1 MDRINGSNVAPDLH
15 GAGKDGWRDGN
26 KALGIPATVVTAEF
40 LNSLQEEVANVI
52 ESQGI
57 TLDVGDK
64 TQLKQAIERMV
75 KGGDYKASVRV
86 ASTAAINL
94 AAPGAN
100 IDGVAMVAGDR
111 FLEKDNATLADRGI
125 YIWNGAAVPATRAL
139 DADTGAEFNGGAII
153 PVEEGT
159 VNADTNWQVTN
170 DGAVTIGVTGLTF
183 KLIGASKAISAIQ
196 GSFRNLKGSSTGTSA
211 VVTYTLDELVTGDGA
226 GEYLT
231 TRNWNST
238 ITMTSAGAGGLDT
251 GAVAAS
257 TWYYAYGITKDDGTK
272 ALIASLSSAAPTLPV
287 GYTKWARV
295 GAFRTDGTAN
305 KYPLG
310 FTQTG
315 RRVQYKVAAG
325 SNLVNLPLMVTG
337 NQGNPTTPTFVA
349 VSVSAFVPPTAG
361 IIALQFRCGNNSTT
375 ICAPNNSYGGASSVT
390 NPSPFSQTIVATTY
404 GIAAKSDFVLESTSI
419 YYAESGSTTDSFLMC
434 AGWED
439 NL

>member
-52 ESQGI
+52 EGQGI

-111 FLEKDNATLADRGI
+111 FLEKDNATLANRGI
-125 YIWNGAAVPATRAL
+125 YIWNGAAVAATRAL

-170 DGAVTIGVTGLTF
+170 NGTVTIGVTGLTF
-183 KLIGASKAISAIQ
+183 QKVGASTVITAASDPTFADNSSNAASTSWIRGAMSAI
-196 GSFRNLKGSSTGTSA
+196 
-211 VVTYTLDELVTGDGA
+211 
-226 GEYLT
+226 
-231 TRNWNST
+231 
-238 ITMTSAGAGGLDT
+238 
-251 GAVAAS
+251 AVAAGFAYSFTTNGYIKFPDWLGGIIFQWATGANDPANNTEVSQTVTFALAFS
-257 TWYYAYGITKDDGTK
+257 TAVYFSSVSTQQ
-272 ALIASLSSAAPTLPV
+272 ASASGSCDLFYQSSPPTLTNMV
-287 GYTKWARV
+287 VQR
-295 GAFRTDGTAN
+295 N
-305 KYPLG
+305 
-310 FTQTG
+310 QTG
-315 RRVQYKVAAG
+315 
-325 SNLVNLPLMVTG
+325 S
-337 NQGNPTTPTFVA
+337 
-349 VSVSAFVPPTAG
+349 
-361 IIALQFRCGNNSTT
+361 
-375 ICAPNNSYGGASSVT
+375 ASSNTVT
-390 NPSPFSQTIVATTY
+390 TAPKV
-404 GIAAKSDFVLESTSI
+404 
-419 YYAESGSTTDSFLMC
+419 FLI
-434 AGWED
+434 GK
-439 NL
+439 

>member
-52 ESQGI
+52 EGQGI

-64 TQLKQAIERMV
+64 TQLKQAIELMV

-100 IDGVAMVAGDR
+100 IDGVAMVAGNR
-111 FLEKDNATLADRGI
+111 FLEKDNATLANRGI
-125 YIWNGAAVPATRAL
+125 YIWNGAAVAATRAL

-170 DGAVTIGVTGLTF
+170 DGTVTIGVTGLTF
-183 KLIGASKAISAIQ
+183 KLVGASKAISAIQ

-238 ITMTSAGAGGLDT
+238 ITMTTAGAGGLDT
-251 GAVAAS
+251 GGVAAS

-287 GYTKWARV
+287 GYTKWARI
-295 GAFRTDGTAN
+295 GSFRTDGTAN
-305 KYPLG
+305 KYPLRFG
-310 FTQTG
+310 QAG
-315 RRVQYKVAAG
+315 RFVDYRPASG
-325 SNLVNLPLMVTG
+325 SNLTAFPTLATG
-337 NQGNPTTPTFVA
+337 AAATWTAIGISNVM
-349 VSVSAFVPPTAG
+349 PPTAG
-361 IIALQFRCGNNSTT
+361 RIKININNLAVSSSIGIATNVNEVTST
-375 ICAPNNSYGGASSVT
+375 GASMWTNNTTAGGSSGSVSYIT
-390 NPSPFSQTIVATTY
+390 P
-404 GIAAKSDFVLESTSI
+404 ESTNI
-419 YYAESGSTTDSFLMC
+419 YWMAAGNSVAYC
-434 AGWED
+434 QGWED
-439 NL
+439 NI